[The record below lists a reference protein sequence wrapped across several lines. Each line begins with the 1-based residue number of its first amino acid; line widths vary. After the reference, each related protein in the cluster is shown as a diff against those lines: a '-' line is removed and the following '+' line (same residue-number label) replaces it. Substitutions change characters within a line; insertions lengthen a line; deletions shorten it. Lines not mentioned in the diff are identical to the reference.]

1 MSDVPKIGLV
11 VLLPIVV
18 MSALMVVYVKYQERV
33 LFTKLQKEIY
43 HQDKLEVE
51 WSRLQLE
58 QHTWSSSSRIE
69 KLAKQKVGL
78 QAPTTEQ
85 IIFIKVK

>member
-1 MSDVPKIGLV
+1 MSDASKISL
-11 VLLPIVV
+11 VLLLPMVI
-18 MSALMVVYVKYQERV
+18 MSALVVVYVKYQERV
-33 LFTKLQKEIY
+33 LFTELQKEIY

-69 KLAKQKVGL
+69 KLAKQKLGL

-85 IIFIKVK
+85 IVFIKVK

>member
-1 MSDVPKIGLV
+1 MSDASKISI
-11 VLLPIVV
+11 VLLLPMVI
-18 MSALMVVYVKYQERV
+18 MSALVVVYVKYQERV
-33 LFTKLQKEIY
+33 LFTELKKEIY

-69 KLAKQKVGL
+69 KLAKQKLGL

-85 IIFIKVK
+85 IVFIKVK

>member
-1 MSDVPKIGLV
+1 MTDMSKIGLV
-11 VLLPIVV
+11 VLLPMVV
-18 MSALMVVYVKYQERV
+18 MSALMVVYVTYQERV
-33 LFTKLQKEIY
+33 LFTQLQKEIH

-69 KLAKQKVGL
+69 KLAKQKLGL
-78 QAPTTEQ
+78 QAPATEQ